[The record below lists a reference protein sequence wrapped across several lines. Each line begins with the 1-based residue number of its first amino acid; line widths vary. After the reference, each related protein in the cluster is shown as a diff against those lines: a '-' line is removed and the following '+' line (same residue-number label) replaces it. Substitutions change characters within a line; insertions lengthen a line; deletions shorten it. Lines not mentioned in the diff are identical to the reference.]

1 MTHSVAIN
9 STITKDTKATNVSS
23 FELSGSSKN
32 EFLKSFSSGKLRKNA
47 KKKIQQLL
55 DCASTMTLI
64 TQSMDMSDCWERNEP
79 KKITQQMFWAWYE
92 KEYQD
97 LTIRLS
103 LSDGVLTS
111 VMFSDCIYHFS
122 NDVVLTFELET
133 IIEPTNKI
141 TVSFEQVTAALLEG
155 YISPLNNDEKRPDP
169 TSPVDE
175 NKSRKVVSLGDYQE
189 RINSKRE
196 RLEERAEKAE
206 QQSDAFYKASKE
218 RASMIPFGQPILVG
232 HHSEKRAR
240 KDAERIYN
248 DMGKSVAASKKA
260 EYLANKAQNIG
271 SNGIASDD
279 PEAIEKLKSKLVNLE
294 TAQETMKSVN
304 RMVRA
309 VGMTEEEKI
318 QFMVTTHQLT
328 EAQAKDLFKPDVTG
342 YVGFASYALSNNSA
356 TIRTTKKRIEE
367 LEALH
372 NQQVLEGTGEVEGI
386 AWTLYEEEGRIK
398 FAFDGKPSEKVRA
411 LIKMYGFKWSRH
423 STAWVRKI
431 TPNGIASAE
440 RLKEKLLNY

>member
-1 MTHSVAIN
+1 MTHSTATN
-9 STITKDTKATNVSS
+9 STITKETKATNVSS
-23 FELSGSSKN
+23 FEQSGVLKN

-47 KKKIQQLL
+47 KKIIQQLV

-64 TQSMDMSDCWERNEP
+64 TQSMDVSDYWERNEP
-79 KKITQQMFWAWYE
+79 QEMTQDMFWAWYD
-92 KEYQD
+92 KEYQE
-97 LTIRLS
+97 LSIRLS
-103 LSDGVLTS
+103 LTEGVLTA
-111 VMFSDCIYHFS
+111 VTFSDCIYHFS

-133 IIEPTNKI
+133 IIEPINKI
-141 TVSFEQVTAALLEG
+141 TASFEQVTAALSEG
-155 YISPLNNDEKRPDP
+155 YISPLNNDEKRPEP

-175 NKSRKVVSLGDYQE
+175 NKSRKVVSFGDYQE
-189 RINSKRE
+189 RIESKRE

-206 QQSDAFYKASKE
+206 QQSDTFYKASRE

-240 KDAERIYN
+240 KDADRIYS
-248 DMGKSVAASKKA
+248 DMGKSVEASKKA

-279 PEAIEKLKSKLVNLE
+279 PEAIVKLKSKLASLE
-294 TAQETMKSVN
+294 SSQETMKSVN
-304 RMVRA
+304 RMIRA
-309 VGMTEEEKI
+309 VGMTEDEKI
-318 QFMVTTHQLT
+318 QFIVTTHQLT

-372 NQQVLEGTGEVEGI
+372 NQQALEGAGSVEGL

-398 FAFDGKPSEKVRA
+398 FSFDGKPSEKVRS
-411 LIKMYGFKWSRH
+411 LIKMYGFKWSRY

-431 TPNGIASAE
+431 TANGIASAE
-440 RLKEKLLNY
+440 RLKEKLSDY